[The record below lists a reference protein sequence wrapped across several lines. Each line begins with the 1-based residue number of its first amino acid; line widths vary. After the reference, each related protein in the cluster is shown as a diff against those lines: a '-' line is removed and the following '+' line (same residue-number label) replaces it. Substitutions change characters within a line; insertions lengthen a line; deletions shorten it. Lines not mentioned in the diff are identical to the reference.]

1 MDHIVFEIIGYIASG
16 LIAISLMMSSIVRLR
31 IINLIGAIF
40 FTAYGL
46 LIQAYPVAAV
56 NFIIILIDIYYL
68 YELTNTT
75 EYFKFL
81 NMRPEASYLQY
92 FLNFHRKDILK
103 YLPTYRF
110 EPQEDQIIFFV
121 LRNLVPAGL
130 FIGEIDPAGTLNV
143 KLDFVIPGYR
153 DLKVGRYLYQQ
164 KEFFQTLGV
173 KRILSTAGS
182 TKHERYLKRMGFSP
196 IQQERTELIHPQYE
210 LVL

>member
-1 MDHIVFEIIGYIASG
+1 MDNMIFEIIGYIASA

-40 FTAYGL
+40 FTVYGI
-46 LIQAYPVAAV
+46 LIQAYPIAVV
-56 NFIIILIDIYYL
+56 NFFIILIDVYFL

-81 NMRPEASYLQY
+81 KMRPEASYLQY
-92 FLNFHRKDILK
+92 FLNFHQKEIRK
-103 YLPTYRF
+103 YLPDYRF

-130 FIGEIDPAGTLNV
+130 FIGEIDSAGILNV
-143 KLDFVIPGYR
+143 WLDFVIPGYR

-164 KEFFQTLGV
+164 KEFFQNLGV
-173 KRILSTAGS
+173 KKIVSTAGS
-182 TKHERYLKRMGFSP
+182 HKHERYLKRMGFSLCRSESSETTNP
-196 IQQERTELIHPQYE
+196 KYE